1 MQRRCAFWRTFFF
14 YVQKPR
20 PDKAA
25 SRLAA
30 TPLAR
35 LYRRRRGDTKE
46 KIAGSSYG

>member
-1 MQRRCAFWRTFFF
+1 MQEVCLLAHLLF
-14 YVQKPR
+14 YAQKLR